1 MRRLAWLAALLLP
14 LPAAAQGYGPQV
26 GPTPG
31 QGYNATLAPAA
42 GNMAFASVTVST
54 ASTLVL
60 GPPLLLPRSKL
71 YLVNPSGRTA
81 GTTTT
86 DVWCAYGVPA
96 VLGQGFLLAG
106 YGDRVTEDM
115 PAAID
120 QRALSCIASA
130 ATAITVGAVQQ

>member
-1 MRRLAWLAALLLP
+1 MRRMAWLAALLPP
-14 LPAAAQGYGPQV
+14 LQAAAQPCGPPVGPQ
-26 GPTPG
+26 PG
-31 QGYNATLAPAA
+31 QGYSATTALSA
-42 GNMAFASVTVST
+42 GNMAFASVTVGT

-60 GPPLLLPRSKL
+60 GPPLLPPRSKP

-86 DVWCAYGVPA
+86 DAWCAHGVP
-96 VLGQGFLLAG
+96 VVVGQGFLLAG

-120 QRALSCIASA
+120 QRALNCIATA
-130 ATAITVGAVQQ
+130 ATAITVGVVQQ